1 MLLFLQT
8 EEEEN
13 WKTKVTV
20 CYRQSWGGQ
29 YSARVT
35 EVQMKF
41 LFFFFSD
48 ELLLRQC
55 VKGPWTR
62 KAAADPQYRGGPLSC
77 YVPEVDPLLKIRCCT
92 SSMSRLRR
100 YRIKPQ
106 PSLLPLLLLLL
117 LLSLLLSRLT
127 LLFFF
132 FFLRLL
138 LQSLL

>member
-41 LFFFFSD
+41 LFSFFSD

-62 KAAADPQYRGGPLSC
+62 KAAADPQYRGGPLPC

-92 SSMSRLRR
+92 SSSRCHASVVIELNHSHHYYR
-100 YRIKPQ
+100 YYYYYYYYHYYYHD
-106 PSLLPLLLLLL
+106 
-117 LLSLLLSRLT
+117 
-127 LLFFF
+127 
-132 FFLRLL
+132 
-138 LQSLL
+138 

>member
-62 KAAADPQYRGGPLSC
+62 KAAADPQYRGGPLPC

-92 SSMSRLRR
+92 SSSRCHASVVIELNHSHHYYR
-100 YRIKPQ
+100 YYYYYYYYHYYYHD
-106 PSLLPLLLLLL
+106 
-117 LLSLLLSRLT
+117 
-127 LLFFF
+127 
-132 FFLRLL
+132 
-138 LQSLL
+138 